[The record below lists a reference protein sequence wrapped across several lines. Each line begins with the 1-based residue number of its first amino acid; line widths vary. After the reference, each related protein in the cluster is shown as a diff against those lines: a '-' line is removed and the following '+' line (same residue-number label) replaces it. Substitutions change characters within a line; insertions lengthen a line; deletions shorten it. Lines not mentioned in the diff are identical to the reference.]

1 MTIRTTKTT
10 VTFAQPFRL
19 GAMADS
25 FPAGRYAVETD
36 EELLQG
42 VSFPVYQRR
51 SATLQKIPDVIG
63 PPRQLSAVIVLS
75 DPAQLDLALATDA
88 LAIGQAA
95 QNEHRRGEKND
106 ATDSRLAEDAP

>member
-10 VTFAQPFRL
+10 VTFAQPFQL
-19 GAMADS
+19 GAMVDS

-51 SATLQKIPDVIG
+51 SATLQKIPDDSGPPMIG
-63 PPRQLSAVIVLS
+63 PPHQMSGVIVLS
-75 DPAQLDLALATDA
+75 DPAQLDLALATD
-88 LAIGQAA
+88 QAA
-95 QNEHRRGEKND
+95 LDEHQRVQKND
-106 ATDSRLAEDAP
+106 ATGSRLAEDTP